1 MASPKPEGLVNIK
14 VFAGGSE
21 LPGEFKIA
29 SIDIHKEVNRI
40 ASADIFFADGNPST
54 QEFELSDKSNLEP
67 GAEIEIKVGY
77 TTESESFFK
86 GIIVKHGVKII
97 HGSSFTYIECKDKA
111 VLMTIENKSEIYE
124 KKKDSE
130 IFKSLISKYSG
141 VSNDI
146 EATTYKHPQILQYDS
161 TDWDFLITR
170 AELNGK
176 VVTTIDNKVAIKEAK
191 VAGPDVILE
200 YGTSILEF
208 EADINAESQLSKVT
222 AYAWDIKKQE
232 NAEKEVSSASYEDT
246 GSLKSSALAGKMKKD
261 GQKLFHSG
269 AIDPNELN
277 DWGKSKL
284 LRSKMSKFVGRIKSK
299 GIPQINPGQ
308 TLEIKGI
315 GKKFNGKVFI
325 TGVRQEISAGYWFT
339 HIQFGVSPEMHTR
352 KYDVTGQ
359 SAGGLLPAVHGLQI
373 GIVKKIHE
381 DPDNQ
386 HRIQVALPAFGS
398 KTDVWARQVFPDA
411 GNKRGL
417 YFVPEVK
424 DEVIIGFMNDDARYP
439 IILGSLHSSKNATP
453 YTTDAKN
460 KEKGVVTR
468 ENLKLTFDDVDK
480 IITIETPGKHSIVIS
495 DKDGSIIITDKN
507 KNKVTMK
514 SNLIELDGVGDIS
527 IKAKKNITI
536 EGMKI
541 DIKAKTDV
549 AVEGVNIKN
558 TAKAQFVAKGNAKA
572 EISSGA
578 QTVVKAGAMVQIQG
592 ALVKIN

>member
-97 HGSSFTYIECKDKA
+97 HGTSFTYIECKDKA

-130 IFKSLISKYSG
+130 IFKALISKYSG
-141 VSNDI
+141 LSNDI

-176 VVTTIDNKVAIKEAK
+176 VVTTIDNKVTIKEAK
-191 VAGPDVILE
+191 VAGADVILE

-232 NAEKEVSSASYEDT
+232 NAEKEVSSATYEDT

-269 AIDPNELN
+269 SIDPNELN

-284 LRSKMSKFVGRIKSK
+284 LRSKMSKLVGRIKSK

-339 HIQFGVSPEMHTR
+339 HLQFGISTEMHTQ

-359 SAGGLLPAVHGLQI
+359 AAGGLLPAVHGLQI

-386 HRIQVALPAFGS
+386 HRIQVSLPVFGS

-439 IILGSLHSSKNATP
+439 VILGSLHSSKNATP
-453 YTTDAKN
+453 YTTDDKN

-480 IITIETPGKHSIVIS
+480 IITIETPGKNSIVIS
-495 DKDGSIIITDKN
+495 DKDGSIVITDKN

-514 SNLIELDGVGDIS
+514 SNMIELDGVGDIS

-549 AVEGVNIKN
+549 AIEGVNVKL
-558 TAKAQFVAKGNAKA
+558 TAKAQLVAKGNAKA
-572 EISSGA
+572 EISSGG
-578 QTVVKAGAMVQIQG
+578 QTVVKAGAMVQVQG